1 MVGDDRLRS
10 VRDNFI
16 NLIYIG
22 AIFQRKLAYNK
33 GLANFR
39 ATGRSASSG
48 RFQKILIRLLWTR
61 SPPPIVSRSIHIVY
75 TPSLCMI
82 NPSKKKF
89 AHDFICKY
97 ITKFIKQISA
107 TIYKKE

>member
-16 NLIYIG
+16 KLIYIG

-48 RFQKILIRLLWTR
+48 RFQKILIRLPWTR

-75 TPSLCMI
+75 TPSLYMI
-82 NPSKKKF
+82 NPSKKSLHMILF
-89 AHDFICKY
+89 ANI
-97 ITKFIKQISA
+97 
-107 TIYKKE
+107 